1 MECHSRGLGPGEG
14 HWNHNELPWKQTSDT
29 CKYSLMWKFIG
40 ICINTNQSSKD
51 TLLCHPMSPNG
62 VQPTS
67 CELVY
72 EEQHVLEVYLW
83 KKGRKH
89 GLGEILWVSS
99 MLGPHYVS
107 SSMIDIQVCL
117 WQKPFV
123 ILAFICFRREYCA
136 SEQAWCSGKYEC
148 IHKEFLGAHINMN
161 FLSIHIGPRTTLK
174 TCMYIFTYIHIHL
187 HTHSHLHSQMR
198 EEIATVLDRK
208 AV

>member
-1 MECHSRGLGPGEG
+1 MFSTDVCTPGKCVPQQQ
-14 HWNHNELPWKQTSDT
+14 HRNLRTVPLASQL
-29 CKYSLMWKFIG
+29 LMWARY
-40 ICINTNQSSKD
+40 
-51 TLLCHPMSPNG
+51 LAHERWA
-62 VQPTS
+62 QPS
-67 CELVY
+67 LF
-72 EEQHVLEVYLW
+72 QFHFHQW
-83 KKGRKH
+83 K
-89 GLGEILWVSS
+89 S
-99 MLGPHYVS
+99 PHYINCGNHKITSQDKLLLTS
-107 SSMIDIQVCL
+107 SFL
-117 WQKPFV
+117 PPTPFKGMSV
-123 ILAFICFRREYCA
+123 ICFRREYCA